1 MAKKKFP
8 ERLYVK
14 RENAGTGDEYLQC
27 GETFGELVD
36 ANETKELAVY
46 ELVEVGKATMSPG
59 YKKLRAVK

>member
-14 RENAGTGDEYLQC
+14 RESEGTGDEYLQC

-36 ANETKELAVY
+36 ANETAELAVY

-59 YKKLRAVK
+59 YKKLRTVK